1 MPLNNHVLNV
11 LEHAL
16 ELDVI
21 KFDSFKEEEG
31 APKISHEIGGP
42 VPMIV
47 INGVSFLDQDIKRM
61 EINCNVKIPTINAT
75 IIDTRGT
82 LDVDNIPRD
91 GDVISVRIAARQQDT
106 FRDIRIDFDIDE
118 VSGPPTRDLEKA
130 TKGAKYTFSGTMK
143 IPTMHS
149 EGCASYEGTSR
160 EQIEEFATNLKLGL
174 ATNIDSADDNMKA
187 LNACQPNFEFLNNL
201 VEHSYI
207 GEDSFQTYSIDP
219 YYNICYVD
227 VNALLN
233 SEEGVDET
241 FVNFEIDFDED
252 GEEQSSN
259 KIQMSNI
266 LTNASSMNATNT
278 FIESY
283 NLINNSGAL
292 SKRNG
297 YKRKM
302 IYYEND
308 SEGIVAHELEP
319 LASEN
324 MKDIEEPLKGRRG
337 EDRYQQEVKSKYVG
351 RLPIQSDEAPNVH
364 LNYSYSAISN
374 KQNIDEMNKMKLEIT
389 LKTFNPGI
397 HLWQKIPVQIMKGGF
412 AQITA
417 QQQTNKDKDEK
428 GFDTDQELESENVN
442 DLNVDQVRDEFLSGY
457 YIIGG
462 IIYMYKPSTGITQK
476 LTLLRREWPSRM
488 SEINEETLA
497 EETPPPTPPAPEP
510 EPTPEP
516 VVEEPVVEEP
526 EEELEELEVTLTIN
540 GEGTTFSQ
548 SESNYLSIT
557 GTWESNRDFEGFE
570 DVEIEFESTDDDGI
584 WGYPQ
589 ITPKKGEAATSGTW
603 EFKSPEIIYE
613 DGDYEINIT
622 FKAEDKEFTA
632 SSSMTL
638 GSDDSSPHVYEINTT
653 GNNTIRIVVYDT
665 NGAEI
670 YRGDPRI
677 SINPI
682 LDEGGVVNEAKA
694 FLDPSG
700 QDPNVQNMQKRK

>member
-61 EINCNVKIPTINAT
+61 EINCNVKIPTIDAT

-374 KQNIDEMNKMKLEIT
+374 KQNIDEMNKMKLELT

-428 GFDTDQELESENVN
+428 GFDTDQELEAESAN

-526 EEELEELEVTLTIN
+526 EEELEELEITLTID
-540 GEGTTFSQ
+540 GEGTSFSQ

-589 ITPKKGEAATSGTW
+589 ITPKNGEAATSGTW

-632 SSSMTL
+632 SSSMTFEYN
-638 GSDDSSPHVYEINTT
+638 DSLYTYEITRQ
-653 GNNTIRIVVYDT
+653 GPKKGIVVYKE
-665 NGAEI
+665 GVEV
-670 YRGDPRI
+670 YRGVPAI
-677 SINPI
+677 GAAEEM
-682 LDEGGVVNEAKA
+682 LVEEAKLE
-694 FLDPSG
+694 LDSS
-700 QDPNVQNMQKRK
+700 QEDDDIQNMRPK